1 MRILVTGG
9 AGFIGTNLCLKL
21 LDQGHHVICVDISC
35 PNITHQNYDGHVV
48 DILGINKQ
56 IKVDQIYHLACH
68 ASPPT
73 YQIDPIHTI
82 RTCVEGTI
90 NVCEIAKF
98 NNCPIL
104 FTSTSEIY
112 GEPEISPQNESYR
125 GNVNCTGPRA
135 CYDEGKRMAE
145 TILFE
150 YHRLHGVDIKI
161 CRLFNTYGPFMN
173 PEDGRVVSNFI
184 NQAIREESMTIYG
197 DGEQTRSFCYI
208 DDTIN
213 GILKLMKSK
222 ITGPV
227 NIGNPHEISMKDLS
241 IIITNLLEKEYNVC
255 RKPLPIDDP
264 THRCPDI
271 SLANKILNWDPK
283 IELEEGLRATIKYYE
298 SLRY

>member
-9 AGFIGTNLCLKL
+9 AGFIGTNLCHKL

-35 PNITHQNYDGHVV
+35 PNITHQNFDSHVV
-48 DILGINKQ
+48 DVLGINKQ

-73 YQIDPIHTI
+73 YQIDPMHTI

-98 NNCPIL
+98 NKCPIL

-125 GNVNCTGPRA
+125 GNVNCNGPRA

-145 TILFE
+145 TIMFE
-150 YHRLHGVDIKI
+150 YHRMHGVDIKI

-173 PEDGRVVSNFI
+173 PDDGRVVSNFI

-227 NIGNPHEISMKDLS
+227 NLGNPHEISMKELAVA
-241 IIITNLLEKEYNVC
+241 ITHLLEKEYNVC
-255 RKPLPIDDP
+255 NKPLPIDDP

-271 SLANKILNWDPK
+271 TLARNVLKWEPK
-283 IELEEGLRATIKYYE
+283 VSLEEGLRSTIKYYE